1 VQAGISLGAALVKK
15 SLPLNPPA
23 GFFRSGPPQI
33 RCSPEVVQTLQVEV
47 ESTVSSVNGRGA
59 RGRPF
64 GFGPGNKGRPRG
76 ALNRKTRLL
85 AALLEG
91 EQEEL
96 IRKGLEVAAG
106 GDSQM
111 LKFFLSRILPHERFV
126 VIDLPRMESADD
138 AVEALAAVTS
148 AVCEAK
154 ITPSEAANLAALVN
168 SYARAIDIADLVKRM
183 EALEARMS
191 GTARHVSDSI

>member
-23 GFFRSGPPQI
+23 GFFGSGPPQI

-126 VIDLPRMESADD
+126 VSADD